1 MDQYFRGK
9 EYKKIHTIALD
20 QPEECLTLT
29 MLSVSFE
36 MRLLTREKLSQRLI
50 QNESRVRLKDRRESS
65 QLGKHSFESLH
76 NFTWASYHSEDI
88 LLQHWLRF
96 TNEVD

>member
-1 MDQYFRGK
+1 MKFNSLYFSEMDQYFRGK

-36 MRLLTREKLSQRLI
+36 MRPLTRQKFSQRLI
-50 QNESRVRLKDRRESS
+50 ENESQVRLKDRRE
-65 QLGKHSFESLH
+65 K
-76 NFTWASYHSEDI
+76 
-88 LLQHWLRF
+88 
-96 TNEVD
+96 

>member
-1 MDQYFRGK
+1 MKFNLLYFSEMDQYFRGK
-9 EYKKIHTIALD
+9 EYKKIHNIALD

-36 MRLLTREKLSQRLI
+36 MRLLTREKFSQRLLKTKV
-50 QNESRVRLKDRRESS
+50 EYDSRTVGKSS

-76 NFTWASYHSEDI
+76 NFT
-88 LLQHWLRF
+88 
-96 TNEVD
+96 